1 MRVQVNGLFPLIK
14 STIIEYPN
22 GGEVVATLI
31 YERLEK
37 HFSKCFRLDHEL
49 KDCLVAKHQN
59 RARLTSLEQTPS
71 QETSLSKQT
80 PAISDQATYKPRD
93 REPQRDG
100 MYRFSASSTTAPRE
114 HWIHREPRENPNL
127 RSYKTQ
133 SKVWEERGSQRRSYQ
148 ARERASKPEER
159 PPRPPRDPKAYRNP
173 TYQGRSYYREVI
185 RKSDQNKDTGSTT
198 SKVLDENIV
207 RGVPLQSDMASIQPE
222 ALQRAVGEVRDVMI
236 QYTKSSDPTESA
248 ARKERMRQA
257 EEQGEVEETA
267 LKIVRANLDAEAEKR
282 RLEEHTT
289 PERIPAS
296 QRLSSPS
303 SHRSSRQK
311 SDGQSQNSKSHDRLP
326 ASSRLGPVILEQS
339 HNSAERNTTMTERT
353 PPERVPVALRLG
365 TSAELPIP
373 EVIRDAPHKETRRP
387 GRPPGK
393 RTLQNSPR
401 LIAGASSRIR
411 RVAQNKPSPRRKQ
424 ATEKKTGQK
433 ANTNAGTS
441 RRKGH
446 KESSTTSSENRPI
459 CNMIPATSRK
469 RMDFRIP
476 SIPGP

>member
-1 MRVQVNGLFPLIK
+1 MILSQPEIRVLDVKCHISSAKEQNNFRVSESVRAEALRFNPPG
-14 STIIEYPN
+14 SSPN
-22 GGEVVATLI
+22 LWSEGPPPI
-31 YERLEK
+31 
-37 HFSKCFRLDHEL
+37 FSLKLRRPNCWKLSSRTKTKDSNCLDL
-49 KDCLVAKHQN
+49 
-59 RARLTSLEQTPS
+59 
-71 QETSLSKQT
+71 ETSLSKQT
-80 PAISDQATYKPRD
+80 PAKSDQDTYKPRD

-133 SKVWEERGSQRRSYQ
+133 SKVWEERGSQRRFYQ

-185 RKSDQNKDTGSTT
+185 RKSDQNKDAGSTT
-198 SKVLDENIV
+198 SK
-207 RGVPLQSDMASIQPE
+207 
-222 ALQRAVGEVRDVMI
+222 RAVGEVREVMI

-326 ASSRLGPVILEQS
+326 ASSRLGPMILEQS
-339 HNSAERNTTMTERT
+339 HNRAEHNYDRE
-353 PPERVPVALRLG
+353 
-365 TSAELPIP
+365 
-373 EVIRDAPHKETRRP
+373 
-387 GRPPGK
+387 
-393 RTLQNSPR
+393 NS
-401 LIAGASSRIR
+401 
-411 RVAQNKPSPRRKQ
+411 
-424 ATEKKTGQK
+424 T
-433 ANTNAGTS
+433 
-441 RRKGH
+441 
-446 KESSTTSSENRPI
+446 
-459 CNMIPATSRK
+459 
-469 RMDFRIP
+469 
-476 SIPGP
+476 

>member
-1 MRVQVNGLFPLIK
+1 
-14 STIIEYPN
+14 
-22 GGEVVATLI
+22 
-31 YERLEK
+31 
-37 HFSKCFRLDHEL
+37 
-49 KDCLVAKHQN
+49 
-59 RARLTSLEQTPS
+59 
-71 QETSLSKQT
+71 
-80 PAISDQATYKPRD
+80 
-93 REPQRDG
+93 

-114 HWIHREPRENPNL
+114 HWIHREPRENSNL

-133 SKVWEERGSQRRSYQ
+133 SKVWEERGSLRRSYQ
-148 ARERASKPEER
+148 ARERARKPEER

-173 TYQGRSYYREVI
+173 TYQGRSYYREVV
-185 RKSDQNKDTGSTT
+185 RKSDQNKDAGSTA

-207 RGVPLQSDMASIQPE
+207 RGAPLQSDMASVPPE

-267 LKIVRANLDAEAEKR
+267 LKLVRANLVAEAEKR

-289 PERIPAS
+289 PERIPAT

-326 ASSRLGPVILEQS
+326 ASSRLGPVFLEQS

-411 RVAQNKPSPRRKQ
+411 RVTQNKPSPRRKQ

-433 ANTNAGTS
+433 ANTNVGTS
-441 RRKGH
+441 RRKGQ

>member
-1 MRVQVNGLFPLIK
+1 MECTASLPLVLQHHANIGYIG
-14 STIIEYPN
+14 SL
-22 GGEVVATLI
+22 GRTLI
-31 YERLEK
+31 SDPIRHNPKYGRKEDHNDDPTKLE
-37 HFSKCFRLDHEL
+37 SGL
-49 KDCLVAKHQN
+49 A
-59 RARLTSLEQTPS
+59 SLRSDLPDL
-71 QETSLSKQT
+71 QETQRLIVIPHTKEE
-80 PAISDQATYKPRD
+80 ATT
-93 REPQRDG
+93 E
-100 MYRFSASSTTAPRE
+100 
-114 HWIHREPRENPNL
+114 
-127 RSYKTQ
+127 
-133 SKVWEERGSQRRSYQ
+133 
-148 ARERASKPEER
+148 
-159 PPRPPRDPKAYRNP
+159 
-173 TYQGRSYYREVI
+173 
-185 RKSDQNKDTGSTT
+185 
-198 SKVLDENIV
+198 

-373 EVIRDAPHKETRRP
+373 EKSGSEQTFSPKE
-387 GRPPGK
+387 
-393 RTLQNSPR
+393 
-401 LIAGASSRIR
+401 ASDREEDGS
-411 RVAQNKPSPRRKQ
+411 
-424 ATEKKTGQK
+424 
-433 ANTNAGTS
+433 
-441 RRKGH
+441 KG
-446 KESSTTSSENRPI
+446 
-459 CNMIPATSRK
+459 
-469 RMDFRIP
+469 
-476 SIPGP
+476 